1 LSRLFAKASWAVHS
15 RYGAFVTTFASIV
28 EAGSNER
35 YRLDMQK
42 RRSPFNDSV
51 PAQNLHLASQREE
64 LKLQ

>member
-1 LSRLFAKASWAVHS
+1 
-15 RYGAFVTTFASIV
+15 
-28 EAGSNER
+28 
-35 YRLDMQK
+35 MQK